1 MLIVYVTY
9 DIVIAFLSSVQPLL
23 FFWAED
29 FWRRIRLQFLDI
41 LFHFMD
47 LLL

>member
-1 MLIVYVTY
+1 MLVVYVAY
-9 DIVIAFLSSVQPLL
+9 DVVVAFLSSVQPLL

-29 FWRRIRLQFLDI
+29 FWSRFRLQFLDI
-41 LFHFMD
+41 LFYFMD